1 MTIIGIAGR
10 KQAGKNTVANYING
24 SILKELGMVSDF
36 EISNTGQ
43 LEIKT
48 VDSVGTQ
55 GWGVFDVTRKDEQF
69 LEYAENSLFPYVKI
83 YHFADPLKAMAIDL
97 FDLSPTQVYGTDED
111 KNTVT
116 PYLAQGAALKGKD
129 VLDNIHMTAREFL
142 QYFGTDVMRSIKDT
156 VWVDYTIKKIK
167 QEQSS
172 VAIIPDVRFPN
183 EVLAIKNAGGIVIRL
198 DRNVYND
205 SHKCESAL
213 DPENFDWSQFDYVIE
228 NNNSSLGDLCES
240 LEKIKHFWSNP

>member
-1 MTIIGIAGR
+1 ML
-10 KQAGKNTVANYING
+10 KQFV
-24 SILKELGMVSDF
+24 SI
-36 EISNTGQ
+36 
-43 LEIKT
+43 
-48 VDSVGTQ
+48 
-55 GWGVFDVTRKDEQF
+55 R
-69 LEYAENSLFPYVKI
+69 KI

-116 PYLAQGAALKGKD
+116 PYLAQDAALKGKD
-129 VLDNIHMTAREFL
+129 VLDNIHMTREFL

-183 EVLAIKNAGGIVIRL
+183 EVLLSKTQEELSSGLTEMFTTIRI
-198 DRNVYND
+198 DV
-205 SHKCESAL
+205 
-213 DPENFDWSQFDYVIE
+213 
-228 NNNSSLGDLCES
+228 SLL
-240 LEKIKHFWSNP
+240 

>member
-1 MTIIGIAGR
+1 MKIIGIAGR

-24 SILKELGMVSDF
+24 SILQSLDMISDF
-36 EISNTGQ
+36 EIGNNGE

-48 VDSVGTQ
+48 KDSSGTE
-55 GWGVFDVTRKDEQF
+55 GWGVFDVTRKDEEF
-69 LEYAENSLFPYVKI
+69 INYAENSLFPYVKI
-83 YHFADPLKAMAIDL
+83 YHFADPLKLMAIDF
-97 FDLSPTQVYGTDED
+97 FDLEPQQVYGTDKD
-111 KNTVT
+111 KNTST
-116 PYLAQGAALKGKD
+116 PYPAQNAALKGKD

-213 DPENFDWSQFDYVIE
+213 DPENFDWSQFDCVIE
-228 NNNSSLGDLCES
+228 NNNSSLGDLCKS
-240 LEKIKHFWSNP
+240 LEKIKHFWSNL

>member
-1 MTIIGIAGR
+1 MKIIGIAGR

-24 SILKELGMVSDF
+24 SILQSLDMISDF
-36 EISNTGQ
+36 EIGNNGE

-48 VDSVGTQ
+48 KDSSGTE
-55 GWGVFDVTRKDEQF
+55 GWGVFDVTRKDEEF
-69 LEYAENSLFPYVKI
+69 ISYAENALFPYVKI

-111 KNTVT
+111 KNTST
-116 PYLAQGAALKGKD
+116 PYPAQDAALKGKD

-213 DPENFDWSQFDYVIE
+213 DPENFDWSQFDYVIK

-240 LEKIKHFWSNP
+240 LEKIKHFWSNS